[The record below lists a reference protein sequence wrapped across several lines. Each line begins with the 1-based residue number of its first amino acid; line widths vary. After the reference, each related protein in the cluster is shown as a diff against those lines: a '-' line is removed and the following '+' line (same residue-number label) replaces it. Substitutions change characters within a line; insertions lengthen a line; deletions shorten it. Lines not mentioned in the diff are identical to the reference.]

1 MGVDSSS
8 LVRLIDI
15 LSRQGLG
22 ERRVDTADVRARVVH
37 LTAAGQQRVAEI
49 RRELAK
55 REAEMLAEFSDT
67 EIAVMLAQ
75 FEWLDQR
82 LRSCAR
88 R

>member
-1 MGVDSSS
+1 M
-8 LVRLIDI
+8 
-15 LSRQGLG
+15 
-22 ERRVDTADVRARVVH
+22 VH

-82 LRSCAR
+82 LRPCAR